1 MDRRRSRSPGLLAL
15 AAAAGFVDA
24 VSYMGFGRV
33 FTANMTGNTVLLG
46 VALARGRGIDAARAA
61 AALALL
67 GPADYMRTAVRAM
80 RRGADGWPRIAAP
93 ALALEATALAGLLI
107 CWALAGSDARYVL
120 IGTSAIAMGLQSAA
134 TRAAAAGVNTTYITG
149 TLTNAITRLLG
160 EGARGSRPERAETA
174 LPAGILAIYAGGAL
188 AGGFA
193 EFAWRAGSMLVPT
206 AIVAA
211 LAATGMRAR
220 RPGRR

>member
-61 AALALL
+61 AALA
-67 GPADYMRTAVRAM
+67 GFCIGVAMGVRAM